1 MFLNLIQFS
10 EIVVSLG
17 QFNSSFILV
26 TRLMFERKKFKKT
39 VNWLTIIFGQRTFF
53 PIIKL
58 VFREKREF
66 YLFFDDA
73 IFKDR
78 VLFK

>member
-1 MFLNLIQFS
+1 
-10 EIVVSLG
+10 
-17 QFNSSFILV
+17 
-26 TRLMFERKKFKKT
+26 MFERKKFKKA